1 MDLIIPWYA
10 VHGEG
15 LYQGFGRAARN
26 SRWRDNSDYSTRRNG
41 VCYAVIPNDQPRPF
55 RAQLGKPKSSNACS
69 TCFAPTPPFIFRT
82 VLFCCQSWKTLTSL
96 HGIHPTKF
104 LKPYVVGQEA
114 DNDETE
120 DTQDDYLIHQSM
132 RTEQQIIQD
141 ELAQLK
147 RFQALYK
154 ARLWVLACLNRTD
167 SVEFLGIHR
176 SVLLEEQH
184 GTLSRSLAEV
194 LNESGYDGVLDLL
207 NTIPQGFLR
216 ARPEN
221 NRKYAVLK
229 FRTRVANWEELTEIM
244 VKGHKDLHERHTQGR
259 EELKSFIKGVTEGT
273 CIRMLF
279 ASTIGAEGETATS
292 CSQMPNA
299 IPCSNCRREAPD
311 EAFTWSNEA
320 FMEERGWIIPAP
332 RFLTRIQ

>member
-1 MDLIIPWYA
+1 MGIDKPDVWISSYLGMPFT
-10 VHGEG
+10 VKG

-55 RAQLGKPKSSNACS
+55 RAQLGKPKSIERM
-69 TCFAPTPPFIFRT
+69 FD
-82 VLFCCQSWKTLTSL
+82 LFCSDSTIYLPNGFVLLPIMENIDFAAW
-96 HGIHPTKF
+96 HPSHEISQA
-104 LKPYVVGQEA
+104 YVVGQEA

-176 SVLLEEQH
+176 SVLLEERH

-244 VKGHKDLHERHTQGR
+244 VEGHKDLHERHTQGR

-299 IPCSNCRREAPD
+299 IPCSNCRREAPH

-320 FMEERGWIIPAP
+320 FMEEMGMD
-332 RFLTRIQ
+332 

>member
-1 MDLIIPWYA
+1 MFD
-10 VHGEG
+10 
-15 LYQGFGRAARN
+15 
-26 SRWRDNSDYSTRRNG
+26 
-41 VCYAVIPNDQPRPF
+41 
-55 RAQLGKPKSSNACS
+55 
-69 TCFAPTPPFIFRT
+69 
-82 VLFCCQSWKTLTSL
+82 LFCSDSTIYLPNGFVLLPIMENIDSL
-96 HGIHPTKF
+96 HGIHPRISQA
-104 LKPYVVGQEA
+104 YVVGQEA

-154 ARLWVLACLNRTD
+154 ARLWVLVFKPNRFRRI
-167 SVEFLGIHR
+167 SRIHR
-176 SVLLEEQH
+176 SVLLEERH

-244 VKGHKDLHERHTQGR
+244 VEGPKTCTSGIR
-259 EELKSFIKGVTEGT
+259 EEGGTEIFHRRGHRGDMHQNAV
-273 CIRMLF
+273 CIDHR
-279 ASTIGAEGETATS
+279 
-292 CSQMPNA
+292 C
-299 IPCSNCRREAPD
+299 
-311 EAFTWSNEA
+311 
-320 FMEERGWIIPAP
+320 
-332 RFLTRIQ
+332 